1 MIPSTAT
8 TKMAQITGSAGSAG
22 EPGGS
27 TGAGL
32 AGGVPTTAAPSS
44 GPHCGLLV
52 LSLDSTPLARP
63 ALGGRLALDQ
73 LYYEYESAESE
84 YAVNIVAQRGVR

>member
-1 MIPSTAT
+1 
-8 TKMAQITGSAGSAG
+8 
-22 EPGGS
+22 
-27 TGAGL
+27 
-32 AGGVPTTAAPSS
+32 
-44 GPHCGLLV
+44 V